1 MASDKQVLAAITMK
15 TGGDV
20 RYFELIQLT
29 CGDDRRKCYVCVGKH
44 SLFFLRQDLNGP
56 IHDGADVYYSSI
68 AKILQDENSDQHCL
82 LSLTEELPG
91 WPSDRLFLKA
101 ENRSL
106 FLRHFRCNW
115 QTDHMWRL
123 GRVVIFPLS
132 VHPITKETSYDN
144 YVAPYQGYSW
154 TKFQGYRFMVPEG
167 FVDQANSIQ
176 EEETGEYVNEQG
188 VSLVVHVHEAFS
200 LEQLSQMNRDNIRWV
215 AADYKMQLCAHEA
228 QFYVLKNA
236 PRDKHMNLSAD
247 VAQWHQWE
255 LLIRT
260 RSATII
266 CLIMRRQ
273 YIPPVCCAAQDIA
286 VLLRCPE
293 EEWKRA
299 ELPLVLEAYRIAD
312 SLCTDAPNVSA
323 YRDMVQAKL
332 DTLRFN
338 EEGAEWAAAHLK
350 LKSCWEVE
358 AVRFVK
364 SLWKLYCDDKVEGY
378 DPQVLELSAQEVLV
392 DAGPEDQWGHLE
404 CIDNFHDF
412 FLKLMKEGEGLP
424 SGVQAEALD
433 EEAKLK
439 IQHSWLARIARYFA
453 WAVDGGLLGA
463 RFNLDLMIEGLSA
476 LTEESYKKAYAAFLF
491 LLHLRTRDMTKPFLE
506 VSLTQQMRG
515 RNLSQWAFNDRVMLA
530 VLSTDFLKKQI
541 GKGRDADFF
550 RCLANLLEAGCGV
563 TLKAYICRL
572 FMEMKASREADT
584 KKDDDSSANLI
595 VVPAMLSLLRTGG
608 SFLATYASAALVNL
622 SSGNQAV
629 KMLLMGQGMAKLA
642 VQNMQAKEDDLSY
655 YTLMLMVNLTKEPHN
670 RSVIA
675 SAGLIPILYDIMTS
689 SYGQVRPTGKK
700 AQGMSTAALGS
711 IAKERLLT
719 QTCIVI
725 GQFCNDDRFREQF
738 IDIYPHTAKCLMYI
752 FNTVRMG
759 CTLCSKV
766 MFALKQLCASRNDQK
781 HYVGTRAIP
790 HLIEGL
796 KDHDTDMNLEF
807 VYQALL
813 LLIMLSGPPANC
825 ELMYKEGLVPVL
837 EQLSSHPSAKRSDG
851 FHARVSILLHS
862 MSDIAAAD
870 NP

>member
-144 YVAPYQGYSW
+144 YVAPYQGYRW

-312 SLCTDAPNVSA
+312 SLCTDAPNVSV

-392 DAGPEDQWGHLE
+392 DAGPEDQWGQLE

-433 EEAKLK
+433 EEA
-439 IQHSWLARIARYFA
+439 IPCSPCFARYAAITVAGYVRGLHAYVHVTDQRAFLA
-453 WAVDGGLLGA
+453 EHSCQSLTVESASSKLRPNLRSSTAGLPALPATLLG
-463 RFNLDLMIEGLSA
+463 RSMVGSWG
-476 LTEESYKKAYAAFLF
+476 
-491 LLHLRTRDMTKPFLE
+491 H
-506 VSLTQQMRG
+506 G
-515 RNLSQWAFNDRVMLA
+515 
-530 VLSTDFLKKQI
+530 STW
-541 GKGRDADFF
+541 
-550 RCLANLLEAGCGV
+550 
-563 TLKAYICRL
+563 T
-572 FMEMKASREADT
+572 
-584 KKDDDSSANLI
+584 
-595 VVPAMLSLLRTGG
+595 
-608 SFLATYASAALVNL
+608 
-622 SSGNQAV
+622 
-629 KMLLMGQGMAKLA
+629 
-642 VQNMQAKEDDLSY
+642 
-655 YTLMLMVNLTKEPHN
+655 
-670 RSVIA
+670 
-675 SAGLIPILYDIMTS
+675 
-689 SYGQVRPTGKK
+689 
-700 AQGMSTAALGS
+700 
-711 IAKERLLT
+711 
-719 QTCIVI
+719 
-725 GQFCNDDRFREQF
+725 
-738 IDIYPHTAKCLMYI
+738 
-752 FNTVRMG
+752 
-759 CTLCSKV
+759 
-766 MFALKQLCASRNDQK
+766 
-781 HYVGTRAIP
+781 
-790 HLIEGL
+790 
-796 KDHDTDMNLEF
+796 
-807 VYQALL
+807 
-813 LLIMLSGPPANC
+813 
-825 ELMYKEGLVPVL
+825 
-837 EQLSSHPSAKRSDG
+837 
-851 FHARVSILLHS
+851 
-862 MSDIAAAD
+862 
-870 NP
+870 